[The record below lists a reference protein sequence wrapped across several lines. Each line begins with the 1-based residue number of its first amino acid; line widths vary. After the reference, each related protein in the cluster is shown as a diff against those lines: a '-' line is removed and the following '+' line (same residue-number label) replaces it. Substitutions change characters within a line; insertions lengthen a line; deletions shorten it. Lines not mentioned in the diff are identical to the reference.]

1 MSGDDSYGDH
11 PAQYSDEDILEAA
24 KELAVQTHLTRED
37 AEDRLLNLITRAVP
51 LDEAKTVVRKD
62 ENRS

>member
-1 MSGDDSYGDH
+1 MSDDDSYGDI
-11 PAQYSDEDILEAA
+11 PVQYSDDEIHKAAEELEI
-24 KELAVQTHLTRED
+24 QTDLTLED

-51 LDEAKTVVRKD
+51 LDKAKTVIRKD